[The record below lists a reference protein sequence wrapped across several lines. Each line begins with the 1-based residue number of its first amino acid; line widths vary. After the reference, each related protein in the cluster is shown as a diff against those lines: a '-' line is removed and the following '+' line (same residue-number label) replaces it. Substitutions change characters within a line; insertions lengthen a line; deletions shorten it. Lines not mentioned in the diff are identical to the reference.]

1 MSRIGNKV
9 VVIPAGVSVNLEG
22 TLLTVKGP
30 KGELKLNVNPDLTI
44 EINGNEL
51 VVKRPSDSKEHRAIH
66 GTTRA
71 LINNMVIGVSEG
83 FEKVL
88 EIEGVG
94 YRAQM
99 QGNILVVSAGY
110 SHPVNMPVPAG
121 LTVTCT
127 SPTEIH
133 IVGADKQ
140 VVGEY
145 AAEVRQIRKPEPYKG
160 KGIHYRGEYIRRKEG
175 KKAK

>member
-9 VVIPAGVSVNLEG
+9 VVFPAGVSVNLEG

-88 EIEGVG
+88 EKHDLNAFSLNLSDIGTDDADAFLDKYKVDG
-94 YRAQM
+94 T
-99 QGNILVVSAGY
+99 
-110 SHPVNMPVPAG
+110 P
-121 LTVTCT
+121 TVMFF
-127 SPTEIH
+127 
-133 IVGADKQ
+133 V
-140 VVGEY
+140 
-145 AAEVRQIRKPEPYKG
+145 
-160 KGIHYRGEYIRRKEG
+160 EG
-175 KKAK
+175 KETSTLKRLVGNKSESQIESKLRSNGYIE